1 MLPKYT
7 HEIRDPIHVFIRLN
21 SDERRVLDS
30 PQFQRLRHIHQLA
43 MSYLVYPGA
52 THKRF
57 EHALGTMELATKVFD
72 VVTHPN
78 NVRDQIRS
86 LMPEI
91 SSPKDLMY
99 WRCVLRMAALFHD
112 IGHLPFSHAAEEL
125 LPSEPYQWD
134 HERITVEIIKSK
146 EMCGIW
152 NSMTPPLRAEDIAKI
167 AVGRKINIDEH
178 YTDWE
183 NILSEIIVGDA
194 FGVDRMD
201 YLLRDSLHTG
211 VAYGRFDHHRLLDT
225 IRILPPVP
233 LPDETSDAHKEPA
246 IGVEEGGIHSA
257 QALLLARYF
266 MRSQVYFH
274 PIRVIYDKHL
284 IDFLSEWLPG
294 GKFPVEPNE
303 LMQYTDTEVLNA
315 ISIASKLPSKPGHDA
330 AKRIT
335 ERKHFKRVY
344 SLRQSDQKNLSEP
357 GLAIY
362 EELREKYGYSKV
374 YRKENPEKARTFDL
388 RILGRDGR
396 ITSESEM
403 LESVPAAAYDF
414 VFVEPEHEDG
424 ASKWLAANRENIL
437 SKASQN
443 QKQEEEQNT

>member
-1 MLPKYT
+1 MLPKYS
-7 HEIRDPIHVFIRLN
+7 HEIRDPIHVFIQLN
-21 SDERRVLDS
+21 SHERRVVDS

-57 EHALGTMELATKVFD
+57 EHALGTMELATKAFD
-72 VVTHPN
+72 VLTAPH
-78 NVRDQIRS
+78 NVHEQIRS

-91 SSPKDLMY
+91 SQPEDLMY
-99 WRCVLRMAALFHD
+99 WRRVLRMAALCHD
-112 IGHLPFSHAAEEL
+112 IGHLPFSHAPEKDL
-125 LPSEPYQWD
+125 LPD
-134 HERITVEIIKSK
+134 GFNHELITAEIIKSE
-146 EMCGIW
+146 EMREIW
-152 NSMTPPLRAEDIAKI
+152 LSMTPPLHAEHIAKI
-167 AVGRKINIDEH
+167 AVGRKINTEDN
-178 YTDWE
+178 YSDWE
-183 NILSEIIVGDA
+183 NVLSEIIVGDA

-233 LPDETSDAHKEPA
+233 DETSDAPKEPA

-266 MRSQVYFH
+266 MYSQVYFH

-294 GKFPVEPNE
+294 GKFPTDANN

-315 ISIASKLPSKPGHDA
+315 ISIASKTLTERGHDA
-330 AKRIT
+330 ARRIA

-344 SLRQSDQKNLSEP
+344 SLRQTDEDKYPEP

-362 EELREKYGYSKV
+362 NALREKYGYNNVYHRAYTEKV
-374 YRKENPEKARTFDL
+374 RSYDL
-388 RILGRDGR
+388 RVLGSDNR
-396 ITSESEM
+396 ITSEFAM
-403 LESVPAAAYDF
+403 LESIPSIAFDL
-414 VFVEPEHEDG
+414 VFASPEYEVE
-424 ASKWLAANRENIL
+424 ASEWLDANREELLNE
-437 SKASQN
+437 ASQS
-443 QKQEEEQNT
+443 QEEEHEI

>member
-1 MLPKYT
+1 MLPKYI
-7 HEIRDPIHVFIRLN
+7 HEIRDPIHVFIRLD
-21 SDERRVLDS
+21 SDERDVVDS

-72 VVTHPN
+72 VITHPQ

-91 SSPKDLMY
+91 SQPESLMY
-99 WRCVLRMAALFHD
+99 WRRVLRMAALCHD
-112 IGHLPFSHAAEEL
+112 IGHLPFSHATEEL
-125 LPSEPYQWD
+125 LPKGFN
-134 HERITVEIIKSK
+134 HERITAEIIKSE
-146 EMCGIW
+146 EMREIW
-152 NSMTPPLRAEDIAKI
+152 TSMTPPLRAEHIAKV
-167 AVGRKINIDEH
+167 AVGGKINTEEN
-178 YTDWE
+178 YSDWE

-284 IDFLSEWLPG
+284 NDFLSEWLDG
-294 GKFPVEPNE
+294 GEFPVEPNE
-303 LMQYTDTEVLNA
+303 LIKKYTDTEVLNA
-315 ISIASKLPSKPGHDA
+315 ISIASKAPSKSGHVA

-344 SLRQSDQKNLSEP
+344 SLKQMDQKNLSDP

-362 EELREKYGYSKV
+362 EELREKYGYNNV
-374 YRKENPEKARTFDL
+374 YRKEDAEKARAFDL
-388 RILGRDGR
+388 RVLGRDGR
-396 ITSESEM
+396 ITSEPEM
-403 LESVPAAAYDF
+403 LESIPATAYDF
-414 VFVEPEHEDG
+414 VFVAPEHEG
-424 ASKWLAANRENIL
+424 EASRWLATNMDNIL
-437 SKASQN
+437 SKAPQS
-443 QKQEEEQNT
+443 QEEEQNA

>member
-1 MLPKYT
+1 MLPKYS

-72 VVTHPN
+72 VVTHPD

-91 SSPKDLMY
+91 SSPKDLMH

-112 IGHLPFSHAAEEL
+112 IGHLPFSHAAEHEL
-125 LPSEPYQWD
+125 LPAGWD
-134 HERITVEIIKSK
+134 HERITVEIIKSE
-146 EMCGIW
+146 EMREIW
-152 NSMTPPLRAEDIAKI
+152 IRMTPPLRAEDIAKI

-233 LPDETSDAHKEPA
+233 LPGETSDASKDPA

-266 MRSQVYFH
+266 MYSQVYFH
-274 PIRVIYDKHL
+274 PIRVIYDNHL

-294 GKFPVEPNE
+294 GKFPVKPNE
-303 LMQYTDTEVLNA
+303 LMKYTDTEVLNA
-315 ISIASKLPSKPGHDA
+315 ISIASKAPSESGHYA
-330 AKRIT
+330 AKRVV

-344 SLRQSDQKNLSEP
+344 SLRQTDKEIYLHP
-357 GLAIY
+357 GLAIRNA
-362 EELREKYGYSKV
+362 LREEFGCNNV
-374 YRKENPEKARTFDL
+374 YHKAYTERVKSFDL
-388 RILGRDGR
+388 SMLGSDGR
-396 ITSESEM
+396 ITSEFAI
-403 LESVPAAAYDF
+403 LESIPSIAYDF
-414 VFVEPEHEDG
+414 VFVAPEQEEK
-424 ASKWLAANRENIL
+424 AAEWLDANREDIL
-437 SKASQN
+437 NKASQS
-443 QKQEEEQNT
+443 QQEDDEEHDT